1 MARKKIFYGYI
12 MLVCCLV
19 MLVVST
25 GIVNNCA
32 GQFVA
37 PVCEALDMPR
47 SSMTLYLSFQNFAL
61 MLLVPFLGAI
71 YTKIKPRRFALIG
84 AIVMAVAFGMLS
96 QCTEAWNFWVCG
108 FFIGAGAMAVSST
121 TVSIIMNNWF
131 IKNKGLV
138 IGIAM
143 AGSGFGGMIF
153 NPIGQNL
160 IASFGYQTAYI
171 ILACIIL
178 VVFVPVLLVY
188 RFKPEDMGLKP
199 LGWEEAAAKTASEGG
214 ASAKAA
220 VDLEREGLTYK
231 EAIRTPKFYI
241 LALIILCLSGCS
253 MGTFTHLQSYL
264 TGAGMEGGFAASII
278 GITSAFLMVGKVIW
292 GKVRD
297 WIGPRPTFAIA
308 LSCFVASYAV
318 VLMVPA
324 NPGLSYLFAVLFGLS
339 YATPTM
345 FSPLLTIASFGE
357 RNFTAIYGSVQLF
370 FYLGPIICNPLSGAI
385 YDSTASYTAAWL
397 LYGAVI
403 LVCLVVGFIMLSGT
417 KRPAA
422 SEGAGSESRGDA
434 VSRV

>member
-12 MLVCCLV
+12 MLICCLV

-37 PVCEALDMPR
+37 PVCEELDMPR

-61 MLLVPFLGAI
+61 MLLVPFLGVI
-71 YTKIKPRRFALIG
+71 YKKIKPRLFAAVG
-84 AIVMAVAFGMLS
+84 SAVMAVAFGLLS
-96 QCTEAWNFWVCG
+96 QCQEAWQFWICG
-108 FFIGAGAMAVSST
+108 FCIGAGLMAVST
-121 TVSIIMNNWF
+121 TTASIIMNNWF

-160 IASFGYQTAYI
+160 IATFGYQTAYI
-171 ILACIIL
+171 ILAAIIL
-178 VVFVPVLLVY
+178 VAFVPIIAVY

-199 LGWEEAAAKTASEGG
+199 LGYEEVQSGAGDAEKDGG
-214 ASAKAA
+214 DE
-220 VDLEREGLTYK
+220 VVRTGMTYK
-231 EAIRTPKFYI
+231 QALRSPKFYV
-241 LALIILCLSGCS
+241 LAFIILCLSGCS
-253 MGTFTHLQSYL
+253 MGTFTHLQSYM
-264 TGAGMEGGFAASII
+264 TGSGMDGAFAASII

-297 WIGPRPTFAIA
+297 AIGPRPTFAIA
-308 LSCFVASYAV
+308 LSCFALSYVV
-318 VLMVPA
+318 VLMVPS

-339 YATPTM
+339 YATPSM

-357 RNFTAIYGSVQLF
+357 KDFSSIYGSVQLF
-370 FYLGPIICNPLSGAI
+370 FYLGPIVCNPLSGAI
-385 YDSTASYTAAWL
+385 YDSTASYSGAWM
-397 LYGAVI
+397 LYGIVI
-403 LVCLVVGFIMLSGT
+403 LICLIVGFVMLSG
-417 KRPAA
+417 KKGAPAQK
-422 SEGAGSESRGDA
+422 
-434 VSRV
+434 

>member
-32 GQFVA
+32 GQFVG

-61 MLLVPFLGAI
+61 MLLVPFLGLI
-71 YTKIKPRRFALIG
+71 YTKIKPRLFAAVG
-84 AIVMAVAFGMLS
+84 AAVMAVAFGMLS
-96 QCTEAWNFWVCG
+96 QCQAPWQFWICG
-108 FFIGAGAMAVSST
+108 FFIGAGVMAVSTT

-153 NPIGQNL
+153 NPLGQHL
-160 IASFGYQTAYI
+160 IANFGYQTAYI

-178 VVFVPVLLVY
+178 VVFVPVIAVY

-199 LGWEEAAAKTASEGG
+199 LGYEEAQQAEGPGAQAAAQGKDE
-214 ASAKAA
+214 
-220 VDLEREGLTYK
+220 VVREGYTYK
-231 EAIRTPKFYI
+231 EAIRSPKFYV

-253 MGTFTHLQSYL
+253 MGTFTHLQSYM
-264 TGAGMEGGFAASII
+264 TGSGMDGAFAASII

-297 WIGPRPTFAIA
+297 AIGPRPTFVIA
-308 LSCFVASYAV
+308 LSCFVLSYVV
-318 VLMVPA
+318 VLFVPQ
-324 NPGLSYLFAVLFGLS
+324 NPMLSYLFAVLFGLS

-357 RNFTAIYGSVQLF
+357 KDFTKIYGSVQLF

-385 YDSTASYTAAWL
+385 YDASASYANAWM

-403 LVCLVVGFIMLSGT
+403 LACLVVGFVMLSG
-417 KRPAA
+417 KKGAPSKGAA
-422 SEGAGSESRGDA
+422 GGAKG
-434 VSRV
+434 

>member
-1 MARKKIFYGYI
+1 MARKKIFYGYV

-71 YTKIKPRRFALIG
+71 YTKIKPRLFAAVG
-84 AIVMAVAFGMLS
+84 ATVMAVAFGMLS
-96 QCTEAWNFWVCG
+96 QCQVPWQFWICG
-108 FFIGAGAMAVSST
+108 FFIGAGVMAVSTT

-153 NPIGQNL
+153 NPIGQQL
-160 IASFGYQTAYI
+160 IANFGYLTAYI
-171 ILACIIL
+171 ILACVML
-178 VVFVPVLLVY
+178 VVFVPVIAVY

-199 LGWEEAAAKTASEGG
+199 LGYEEAQNAEGYKEEKDAQG
-214 ASAKAA
+214 KEE
-220 VDLEREGLTYK
+220 VVREGATYK
-231 EAIRTPKFYI
+231 EAIRSPKFYI
-241 LALIILCLSGCS
+241 LAFIILCLSGCS
-253 MGTFTHLQSYL
+253 VGTFTHLQSYM
-264 TGAGMEGGFAASII
+264 TGSGIDGAFAASII

-297 WIGPRPTFAIA
+297 AIGPRPTFAIA
-308 LSCFVASYAV
+308 LSCFVLSYVV
-318 VLMVPA
+318 VLMVPS
-324 NPGLSYLFAVLFGLS
+324 NPMLCYLFAVLFGLA

-357 RNFTAIYGSVQLF
+357 KNFSKIYGSVQLF
-370 FYLGPIICNPLSGAI
+370 FYLGPIVCNPLSGAI
-385 YDSTASYTAAWL
+385 FDASGSYSTAWI

-403 LVCLVVGFIMLSGT
+403 LFCLIIGFIMLGH
-417 KRPAA
+417 KA
-422 SEGAGSESRGDA
+422 SNKAKA
-434 VSRV
+434 